1 MTERLGRSPGR
12 GRRWVAVAGAAVLAG
27 GVGLAGGYAIGHEEP
42 PTGLASAKVV
52 AAVDGTLAALGRADW
67 TTFGAHFAP
76 DAVFEEPGPGAA
88 AVKGRDRIIEVNRT
102 LYGYGARYHRTGAIL
117 QRGHVVSYAV
127 SCPGCPG
134 ADEEIDIAVL
144 DDQLRFVHYWM
155 IEGSG

>member
-1 MTERLGRSPGR
+1 MSDSRARRRLWP
-12 GRRWVAVAGAAVLAG
+12 AVGAAAVLAG
-27 GVGLAGGYAIGHEEP
+27 GAGLAGGYAIGHEQP
-42 PTGLASAKVV
+42 PSGLASPKVV
-52 AAVDGTLAALGRADW
+52 AVVDGTLAALGRGDF
-67 TTFGAHFAP
+67 TTFGSHFAP

-102 LYGYGARYHRTGAIL
+102 LYQYGARYHRTGAIL

-155 IEGSG
+155 IEGGG

>member
-1 MTERLGRSPGR
+1 MSEGR
-12 GRRWVAVAGAAVLAG
+12 GRSRRWLAVVGAAVLTGA
-27 GVGLAGGYAIGHEEP
+27 VGLAGGYAIGHEEP

-52 AAVDGTLAALGRADW
+52 AVVDGTLAALGRGDF
-67 TTFGAHFAP
+67 TTFGSYFAP

-102 LYGYGARYHRTGAIL
+102 LYQYGARYHRTGAVL
-117 QRGHVVSYAV
+117 QRGHVVSHAV

-155 IEGSG
+155 IEGGG